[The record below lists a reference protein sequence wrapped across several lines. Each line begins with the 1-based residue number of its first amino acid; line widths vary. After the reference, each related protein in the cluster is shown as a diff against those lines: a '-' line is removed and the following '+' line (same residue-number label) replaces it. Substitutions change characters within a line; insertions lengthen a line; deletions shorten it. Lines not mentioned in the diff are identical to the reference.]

1 MSLITVG
8 ERLAVAQRK
17 YLMRV
22 TDVWALWAQSDD
34 GEKVFLAVEVKSSE
48 VQMRL
53 IDGRTA

>member
-34 GEKVFLAVEVKSSE
+34 GEKVFLAVEVKSLL
-48 VQMRL
+48 RFRW
-53 IDGRTA
+53 D